1 MLLTTTGV
9 VIGERAYGENDKFI
23 DIFTKDYGIIEVMV
37 KGGRKLNSKN
47 AASTALFSYS
57 KFCVSKRG
65 ERYYLNSSEIKN
77 TFYNLRFD
85 VEKLALASY
94 FAELLK
100 YTVLSYDSDES
111 YEIILKLLL
120 NTLYYLEK
128 DSHNI
133 MLLKSIF
140 EFRLLSEIGLIP
152 DLIGCSVCN
161 IYICQT
167 MHFDIQAGKL
177 ICDNCFKGND
187 GYNIISVNESVVSAL
202 RHIAL
207 SDISILFN
215 VKASDRL
222 INELNKITDRYVYAH
237 INRNFKTLDYFRN
250 ISDSYRL
257 N

>member
-1 MLLTTTGV
+1 MLLTTMGV

-23 DIFTKDYGIIEVMV
+23 DIFTKDHGIIEVTV

-47 AASTALFSYS
+47 ASATGLFSYS

-65 ERYYLNSSEIKN
+65 ERYYLNSSEIEN
-77 TFYNLRFD
+77 TFYDLRFD
-85 VEKLALASY
+85 VKKLALASY

-100 YTVLSYDSDES
+100 YTVLSYDSDKS

-128 DSHNI
+128 DTHDI
-133 MLLKSIF
+133 MLLKSVF
-140 EFRLLSEIGLIP
+140 ELRLLSEIGLIP
-152 DLIGCSVCN
+152 NLIGCSVCN
-161 IYICQT
+161 AYSHSK

-177 ICDNCFKGND
+177 YCDDCFSGTD
-187 GYNIISVNESVVSAL
+187 GYNVVSISETTLSAL

-207 SDISILFN
+207 SDLNILFSIK
-215 VKASDRL
+215 VSDRL
-222 INELNKITDRYVYAH
+222 LVQLNKITDRYVYAH

-250 ISDSYRL
+250 ISE
-257 N
+257 NI

>member
-1 MLLTTTGV
+1 MLLTTMGV

-23 DIFTKDYGIIEVMV
+23 DVFTKDYGIIEVTV

-47 AASTALFSYS
+47 SASTALFSYS

-65 ERYYLNSSEIKN
+65 ERYYLNSSEIEN
-77 TFYNLRFD
+77 TFYDLRFD
-85 VEKLALASY
+85 VKKLALASY

-152 DLIGCSVCN
+152 NLIGCSICN
-161 IYICQT
+161 VYSHT
-167 MHFDIQAGKL
+167 KMHFNVQEGKL
-177 ICDNCFKGND
+177 YCDNCFSGSD
-187 GYNIISVNESVVSAL
+187 GYNIILVNESTLSAL
-202 RHIAL
+202 RHISL
-207 SDISILFN
+207 SAMNILFN
-215 VKASDRL
+215 IKVSDRL
-222 INELNKITDRYVYAH
+222 LSELNKITDRYTFAH
-237 INRNFKTLDYFRN
+237 INRSFKTLEYFKN
-250 ISDSYRL
+250 ISKL
-257 N
+257 